1 MMAFPSFPSPIPTF
15 TDNPLTCPLIYSCIY
30 AYMCCVCRTSS
41 RMESIPREGGG
52 EGTVFGYNYYLFAYL
67 LDEKKEHVQLSK
79 YVCMFLRMIVG
90 YIYIYLVSKSSRG
103 DCDPSV

>member
-1 MMAFPSFPSPIPTF
+1 MMAFPSPIPTF

-30 AYMCCVCRTSS
+30 ACVCVCVCVCRTSS
-41 RMESIPREGGG
+41 RMESIPREGG
-52 EGTVFGYNYYLFAYL
+52 EQYLATIIFAYL

-90 YIYIYLVSKSSRG
+90 YIYIFG
-103 DCDPSV
+103 